1 MSKQD
6 GSSRQVTTGPVDD
19 SATPILHVDM
29 DAFFVSVEL
38 LRRPELR
45 GRPVLVGGTAGR
57 GVVSAASYEARRYG
71 VNSAMPMSVALQRCP
86 NAVVLP
92 GDYASYSRY
101 SKEVMR
107 IFESITPLVEPLSID
122 EAFLDVSGARRL
134 HGSPAEI
141 AWTIRRRV
149 HDETGLTCS
158 IGVAASKYVA
168 KVASSR
174 AKPDGM
180 LVVPASDTVSFL
192 HPLPVSALWGV
203 GRVTEESLTRL
214 GLRTV
219 GDVAAMP
226 ADALERAVGP
236 SLAARLTRLANGIDP
251 RDVETARSEKS
262 IGHEVTFGH
271 DLTDPEQIR
280 RELLRLSDDVAVR
293 LRRAGL
299 VGRTVVLKLRYG
311 DFRTVTR
318 SRTLGEPTDVARRIY
333 DEAQAALPELLGD
346 GARIRLIGVRA
357 EHLRPS
363 GGGAM
368 LWDPD
373 EEWREAERA
382 VDEVTAR
389 FGRGAVRPAALVRA
403 GEAAARVESMR
414 RTAADPEGRAR
425 LAAERS
431 EQSEADEGR
440 TGVDRTQFGG

>member
-38 LRRPELR
+38 LSRPELR
-45 GRPVLVGGTAGR
+45 GKPVLVGGAAGR

-86 NAVVLP
+86 NAIVLR

-101 SKEVMR
+101 SKRVME
-107 IFESITPLVEPLSID
+107 IFEQVTPLVEPLSID

-134 HGSPAEI
+134 HGSPAQI
-141 AWTIRRRV
+141 AWTIRERV
-149 HDETGLTCS
+149 RAETGLTCS
-158 IGVAASKYVA
+158 IGVAATKYVA
-168 KVASSR
+168 KVASGR

-180 LVVPASDTVSFL
+180 LVVPAADTLSFL

-219 GDVAAMP
+219 GDVAEMP
-226 ADALERAVGP
+226 SDALERAVGP
-236 SLAARLTRLANGIDP
+236 ALAARLARLANGIDP
-251 RDVETARSEKS
+251 RDVETTRSEKS
-262 IGHEVTFGH
+262 IGHEVTFDH
-271 DLTDPEQIR
+271 DLRDPEQIR

-293 LRRAGL
+293 LRKAGA

-333 DEAQAALPELLGD
+333 DEASAALGELVGD

-357 EHLRPS
+357 EQLRPS
-363 GGGAM
+363 GGGAA

-373 EEWREAERA
+373 EEGREAERA
-382 VDEVTAR
+382 IDEVTAR
-389 FGRGAVRPAALVRA
+389 FGRGAVRPAALVRP
-403 GEAAARVESMR
+403 GEAAARVESIR
-414 RTAADPEGRAR
+414 RTPVDAAMRDRAAAEAVEAAEGRA
-425 LAAERS
+425 
-431 EQSEADEGR
+431 
-440 TGVDRTQFGG
+440 GVDRTQFGG

>member
-57 GVVSAASYEARRYG
+57 GVVAAASYEARRYG

-86 NAVVLP
+86 NAVVLR
-92 GDYASYSRY
+92 GDYARYAEYSER
-101 SKEVMR
+101 VMT
-107 IFESITPLVEPLSID
+107 IFRELTPLVEPLSID

-134 HGSPAEI
+134 HGTPAEI

-158 IGVAASKYVA
+158 VGVAASKYVA
-168 KVASSR
+168 KVASGR

-180 LVVPASDTVSFL
+180 LVVPASETTAFL

-203 GRVTEESLTRL
+203 GRVTEESLLRL

-226 ADALERAVGP
+226 HDALERAVGP
-236 SLAARLTRLANGIDP
+236 ALAARLERLANGIDP
-251 RDVETARSEKS
+251 RDVHTTRIEKS
-262 IGHEVTFGH
+262 IGHENTFGH
-271 DLTDPEQIR
+271 DLTDPVEIR
-280 RELLRLSDDVAVR
+280 RELLRLADNVAVR
-293 LRRAGL
+293 LRKAGL

-333 DEAQAALPELLGD
+333 DEASDALAELIGD
-346 GARIRLIGVRA
+346 GERVRLIGVRA
-357 EHLRPS
+357 EHLRAS
-363 GGGAM
+363 GSGAL

-373 EEWREAERA
+373 EEWRDAERTI
-382 VDEVTAR
+382 DEVTAK
-389 FGRGAVRPAALVRA
+389 FGKGAVRPATLVR
-403 GEAAARVESMR
+403 R
-414 RTAADPEGRAR
+414 DGRAR
-425 LAAERS
+425 GAPAVRPDDDDAA
-431 EQSEADEGR
+431 AAAAGW
-440 TGVDRTQFGG
+440 GW

>member
-38 LRRPELR
+38 LKRPDLR
-45 GRPVLVGGTAGR
+45 GKPVLVGGTAGR
-57 GVVSAASYEARRYG
+57 GVVAAASYEARRYG
-71 VNSAMPMSVALQRCP
+71 VNSAMPMSIALQRCP
-86 NAVVLP
+86 NAVVLT
-92 GDYASYSRY
+92 GDYASYSKY
-101 SKEVMR
+101 SKQVMA
-107 IFESITPLVEPLSID
+107 IFEQITPLVEPLSID

-141 AWTIRRRV
+141 AWTIRERV
-149 HDETGLTCS
+149 RAETGLSCS
-158 IGVAASKYVA
+158 IGVAATKYVA

-180 LVVPASDTVSFL
+180 LVVPAAQTIEFL

-203 GRVTEESLTRL
+203 GRVTEESLTRI

-226 ADALERAVGP
+226 YDALERSVGP
-236 SLAARLTRLANGIDP
+236 ALAARLSRLANGIDP
-251 RDVETARSEKS
+251 RDVHTTRTEKS
-262 IGHEVTFGH
+262 IGHENTFGH
-271 DLTDPEQIR
+271 DLVDPVEIR
-280 RELLRLSDDVAVR
+280 RELLRLSSNVAVR
-293 LRRAGL
+293 LRKAGL
-299 VGRTVVLKLRYG
+299 VGRTVTLKLRYG

-333 DEAQAALPELLGD
+333 DEASDALAELVGD
-346 GARIRLIGVRA
+346 GERVRLIGVRA

-363 GGGAM
+363 GSGAL

-373 EEWREAERA
+373 EEWRDAERTI
-382 VDEVTAR
+382 DQVTAK
-389 FGRGAVRPAALVRA
+389 FGKGAVRPATLVRPG
-403 GEAAARVESMR
+403 GERRPERPRTDPDDDDPATAAA
-414 RTAADPEGRAR
+414 GW
-425 LAAERS
+425 
-431 EQSEADEGR
+431 GW
-440 TGVDRTQFGG
+440 

>member
-45 GRPVLVGGTAGR
+45 GKPVLVGGTAGR
-57 GVVSAASYEARRYG
+57 GVVAAASYEARRFG

-86 NAVVLP
+86 NAIVLR
-92 GDYASYSRY
+92 GDHRRY
-101 SKEVMR
+101 SEYSERVMA
-107 IFESITPLVEPLSID
+107 IFRELTPLVEPLSID

-158 IGVAASKYVA
+158 VGVAASKYVA

-180 LVVPASDTVSFL
+180 LVVPAAETVAFL

-203 GRVTEESLTRL
+203 GRVTEQSLLKL

-219 GDVAAMP
+219 GDVAEMP
-226 ADALERAVGP
+226 VDALARAVGP
-236 SLAARLTRLANGIDP
+236 ALAAQLSRLANGVDA
-251 RDVETARSEKS
+251 RDVETRRVEKS
-262 IGHEVTFGH
+262 IGHETTFHH
-271 DLTDPEQIR
+271 DLVEHADIA
-280 RELLRLSDDVAVR
+280 RELLRLATDVGVR
-293 LRRAGL
+293 LRRAGVL
-299 VGRTVVLKLRYG
+299 ARTVTLKLRYG
-311 DFRTVTR
+311 DFTTVTR
-318 SRTLGEPTDVARRIY
+318 SRTLAEPTDVARRIY
-333 DEAQAALPELLGD
+333 EEALVPLADLVGD
-346 GARIRLIGVRA
+346 GRRVRLIGVRA
-357 EHLRPS
+357 EHLRPA
-363 GGGAM
+363 GDGAP

-373 EEWREAERA
+373 EEWRDAERT
-382 VDEVTAR
+382 VDEVVRR
-389 FGRGAVRPAALVRA
+389 FGRGAVRPAALVR
-403 GEAAARVESMR
+403 
-414 RTAADPEGRAR
+414 P
-425 LAAERS
+425 AAESAAPTVRDGGDEETPSGPRS
-431 EQSEADEGR
+431 
-440 TGVDRTQFGG
+440 FW

>member
-45 GRPVLVGGTAGR
+45 GKPVLVGGTAGR

-86 NAVVLP
+86 NAIVLR

-101 SKEVMR
+101 SKQVMK
-107 IFESITPLVEPLSID
+107 IFEEVTPLVEPLSID

-141 AWTIRRRV
+141 AWAIRERV
-149 HDETGLTCS
+149 RSETGLTCS
-158 IGVAASKYVA
+158 IGVAATKYVA

-180 LVVPASDTVSFL
+180 LVVPAAETLAFL

-219 GDVAAMP
+219 GDVAEMP
-226 ADALERAVGP
+226 ADALQRAVGP
-236 SLAARLTRLANGIDP
+236 ALASRLTRLANGIDP

-271 DLTDPEQIR
+271 DLTDPTQIR

-293 LRRAGL
+293 LRRAGV

-333 DEAQAALPELLGD
+333 DEASAALGELVGD

-357 EHLRPS
+357 EQLRPS
-363 GGGAM
+363 GGGAA

-373 EEWREAERA
+373 EEWRGAERA

-389 FGRGAVRPAALVRA
+389 FGRGAVRPAALVRPR
-403 GEAAARVESMR
+403 EAAARVESMR
-414 RTAADPEGRAR
+414 RRPLDAAGASRDAADAAEAAEGRA
-425 LAAERS
+425 
-431 EQSEADEGR
+431 
-440 TGVDRTQFGG
+440 GVDRTQFGG

>member
-6 GSSRQVTTGPVDD
+6 GSSRQVTIGPVDD

-57 GVVSAASYEARRYG
+57 GVVAAASYEARRYG

-86 NAVVLP
+86 TAVVLR
-92 GDYASYSRY
+92 GDYRRY
-101 SKEVMR
+101 SEYSERVME
-107 IFESITPLVEPLSID
+107 IFRELTPVVEPLSID

-158 IGVAASKYVA
+158 VGVAASKYVA

-180 LVVPASDTVSFL
+180 LVVPASETTAFL

-203 GRVTEESLTRL
+203 GRVTEESFRKL

-219 GDVAAMP
+219 GDVADMP
-226 ADALERAVGP
+226 EDALARAVGP
-236 SLAARLTRLANGIDP
+236 ALAARLTRLADGVDP
-251 RDVETARSEKS
+251 RDVETRRVEKS
-262 IGHEVTFGH
+262 IGHETTFHH
-271 DLTDPEQIR
+271 DLVAHDEIA
-280 RELLRLSDDVAVR
+280 RELLRLATDVGVR
-293 LRRAGL
+293 LRRAGML
-299 VGRTVVLKLRYG
+299 ARTVTLKLRYG
-311 DFRTVTR
+311 DFTTVTR
-318 SRTLGEPTDVARRIY
+318 SRTLAEPTDVARRIY
-333 DEAQAALPELLGD
+333 EEALVPLGELVGD
-346 GARIRLIGVRA
+346 GRRVRLIGVRA
-357 EHLRPS
+357 EHLRHA
-363 GGGAM
+363 GDGAP

-373 EEWREAERA
+373 EEWRDAERTI
-382 VDEVTAR
+382 DEVVRR
-389 FGRGAVRPAALVRA
+389 FGRGAVRPAALVR
-403 GEAAARVESMR
+403 
-414 RTAADPEGRAR
+414 P
-425 LAAERS
+425 AAESAAPTVRDAAEEEPPPGPRS
-431 EQSEADEGR
+431 
-440 TGVDRTQFGG
+440 FW

>member
-38 LRRPELR
+38 LKRPDLR

-86 NAVVLP
+86 NAIVLR

-101 SKEVMR
+101 SKQVMQ
-107 IFESITPLVEPLSID
+107 IFEQLTPLVEPLSID

-141 AWTIRRRV
+141 AWTIRERV
-149 HDETGLTCS
+149 EAETGLTCS
-158 IGVAASKYVA
+158 IGVAATKYVA

-180 LVVPASDTVSFL
+180 LVVPAADTLAFL

-219 GDVAAMP
+219 GDVAEMP

-236 SLAARLTRLANGIDP
+236 ALAVRLTRLANGIDP
-251 RDVETARSEKS
+251 RDVETTRSEKS
-262 IGHEVTFGH
+262 IGHEVTFDH

-280 RELLRLSDDVAVR
+280 RELLRLADDVAVR
-293 LRRAGL
+293 LRRAGV

-318 SRTLGEPTDVARRIY
+318 SRTLGEPTDVGRRIY
-333 DEAQAALPELLGD
+333 DEASDALGELVGD
-346 GARIRLIGVRA
+346 GARVRLIGVRA
-357 EHLRPS
+357 EQLRPS
-363 GGGAM
+363 GGGAA

-373 EEWREAERA
+373 EEWRGAERA
-382 VDEVTAR
+382 VDEVAAR
-389 FGRGAVRPAALVRA
+389 FGRGAVRPAALVRP

-414 RTAADPEGRAR
+414 RKSVDADARAREAAEAAAVEEGRAG
-425 LAAERS
+425 L
-431 EQSEADEGR
+431 
-440 TGVDRTQFGG
+440 DRTQFGG

>member
-38 LRRPELR
+38 LKRPDLR
-45 GRPVLVGGTAGR
+45 GKPVLVGGTAGR

-71 VNSAMPMSVALQRCP
+71 INSAMPMSVALQRCP
-86 NAVVLP
+86 NAIVLR
-92 GDYASYSRY
+92 GDYSSYARY
-101 SKEVMR
+101 SKQVMR
-107 IFESITPLVEPLSID
+107 IFEQHTPLVEPLSID

-141 AWTIRRRV
+141 AWTIRERV
-149 HDETGLTCS
+149 HAETGLTCS
-158 IGVAASKYVA
+158 IGVAATKYVA

-180 LVVPASDTVSFL
+180 LVVPAAQTVAFL

-203 GRVTEESLTRL
+203 GRVTEESLLRL

-226 ADALERAVGP
+226 HEALERAVGP
-236 SLAARLTRLANGIDP
+236 ALAARLGQLANGIDP
-251 RDVETARSEKS
+251 RDVHTTRTEKS
-262 IGHEVTFGH
+262 IGHENTFDH
-271 DLTDPEQIR
+271 DLVDPVEIR
-280 RELLRLSDDVAVR
+280 RELLRLSNNVAVR
-293 LRRAGL
+293 LRKGGL
-299 VGRTVVLKLRYG
+299 VGRTVTLKLRYG

-318 SRTLGEPTDVARRIY
+318 SRTLAEPTDVARRIY
-333 DEAQAALPELLGD
+333 DEASDALGELIGD
-346 GARIRLIGVRA
+346 GERVRLIGVRA

-363 GGGAM
+363 GSGAM

-373 EEWREAERA
+373 EEWRDAERTI
-382 VDEVTAR
+382 DEVAAK
-389 FGRGAVRPAALVRA
+389 FGTGAVRPAALVRPGGDRRPERPA
-403 GEAAARVESMR
+403 PGADDDDAEAAA
-414 RTAADPEGRAR
+414 AGW
-425 LAAERS
+425 
-431 EQSEADEGR
+431 GW
-440 TGVDRTQFGG
+440 

>member
-38 LRRPELR
+38 LKRPDLR
-45 GRPVLVGGTAGR
+45 GKPVLVGGTAGR
-57 GVVSAASYEARRYG
+57 GVVSAASYEARKYG
-71 VNSAMPMSVALQRCP
+71 VNSAMPMSLALQRCP
-86 NAVVLP
+86 NAVVLR
-92 GDYASYSRY
+92 GDYASYTEYSRR
-101 SKEVMR
+101 VMH
-107 IFESITPLVEPLSID
+107 IFEEVTPLVEKLSID

-141 AWTIRRRV
+141 ALRLRRRV

-158 IGVAASKYVA
+158 VGVAATKFVA

-180 LVVPASDTVSFL
+180 LVVPADRTLEFL

-203 GRVTEESLTRL
+203 GKVTEESLTRL

-226 ADALERAVGP
+226 TDALERALGP
-236 SLAARLTRLANGIDP
+236 ALAAKLAHLSMGIDA
-251 RDVETARSEKS
+251 RDVVTGREEKS
-262 IGHEVTFGH
+262 IGHEVTFGY
-271 DLTDPEQIR
+271 DLTDLEQLR

-293 LRRAGL
+293 LRRAGV

-333 DEAQAALPELLGD
+333 DEASAALGELAGD

-357 EHLRPS
+357 EQLRAS
-363 GGGAM
+363 GSGAM

-373 EEWREAERA
+373 EEWREAERTI
-382 VDEVTAR
+382 DEVTAR
-389 FGRGAVRPAALVRA
+389 FGRGAVRPASLVKRA
-403 GEAAARVESMR
+403 ADRVESSR
-414 RTAADPEGRAR
+414 RKAPD
-425 LAAERS
+425 
-431 EQSEADEGR
+431 
-440 TGVDRTQFGG
+440 GGDVR